1 MYKTS
6 STEDILKY
14 TKPFEGY
21 SLLNFDELPVEQ
33 QWKSISDVIKGLVTE
48 PTFNCR
54 NMHEAGYIQKNTF
67 NIVITT
73 NNNAIVM
80 TQTNVMRWVTT
91 DIDESKAEDKE
102 YFKKLQT
109 AMSKQEVQKAFYQ
122 MMMKRFHND
131 KVKKWN
137 EDEIPE
143 TNTKTLNTLMYD
155 QTH

>member
-14 TKPFEGY
+14 TKPFEGCA
-21 SLLNFDELPVEQ
+21 LLNFDELPIEG

-54 NMHEAGYIQKNTF
+54 NMYLAGYIQKNTF
-67 NIVITT
+67 NIIITT
-73 NNNAIVM
+73 NNNAICM
-80 TQTNVMRWVTT
+80 TQTNMMRWFSS
-91 DIDESKAEDKE
+91 DIDESKVLDKE
-102 YFKKLQT
+102 YFKKIQLV
-109 AMSKQEVQKAFYQ
+109 MSKPEVQKAFYQ
-122 MMMKRFHND
+122 LMIKRFNSD

-143 TNTKTLNTLMYD
+143 KRTKK
-155 QTH
+155 